1 MTERLNWTE
10 LKVALVVKSLSASAG
25 DVKSWGFDP
34 WVWKMEEGMATHSS
48 IPAWRILRTE
58 ETGVLQSVGSHRV
71 SDWSDL
77 AHRHPFKWLCV
88 SFCCS
93 AAYSLHPYCAMSQD
107 ILCLY
112 FETNDS
118 WDKTISSLERA
129 KSLKHE
135 WSEVIFIKL
144 FGMKGERAFKQTLNN
159 GKINEN
165 VLRKRNWP
173 ICLSL

>member
-1 MTERLNWTE
+1 MQEMLR
-10 LKVALVVKSLSASAG
+10 V
-25 DVKSWGFDP
+25 
-34 WVWKMEEGMATHSS
+34 EGS
-48 IPAWRILRTE
+48 IPESGRSPGGGHGNTLQYSCLENPADRGDWRATVRR
-58 ETGVLQSVGSHRV
+58 VSQSQ

-88 SFCCS
+88 SFCCY

-118 WDKTISSLERA
+118 WNKTISSLERA